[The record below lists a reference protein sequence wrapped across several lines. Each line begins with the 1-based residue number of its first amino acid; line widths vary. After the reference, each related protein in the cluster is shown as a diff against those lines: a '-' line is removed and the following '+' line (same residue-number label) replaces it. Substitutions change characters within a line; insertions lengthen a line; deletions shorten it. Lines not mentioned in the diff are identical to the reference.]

1 MTGYF
6 IVACIAG
13 LFWYLIGYA
22 RGWHKALGNNEV
34 FQPPE
39 NVKIFK

>member
-1 MTGYF
+1 MLF
-6 IVACIAG
+6 FLFLCG
-13 LFWYLIGYA
+13 LLFGYLIGYA
-22 RGWHKALGNNEV
+22 YGWHKALGNTEV